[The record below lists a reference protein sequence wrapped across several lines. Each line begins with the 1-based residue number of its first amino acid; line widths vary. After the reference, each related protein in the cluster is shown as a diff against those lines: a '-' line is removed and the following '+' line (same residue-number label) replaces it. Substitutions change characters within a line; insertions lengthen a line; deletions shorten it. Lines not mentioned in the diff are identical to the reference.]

1 MGCSPKDYGY
11 SYCCCHG
18 NEDFTTPAG
27 KKKKTRVPHVG
38 LEPTTVRLRVVS
50 ATDCASEATSLK
62 ADSHGF
68 PSEENANYDGL

>member
-1 MGCSPKDYGY
+1 M
-11 SYCCCHG
+11 
-18 NEDFTTPAG
+18 
-27 KKKKTRVPHVG
+27 PHVG

-68 PSEENANYDGL
+68 PSEANANDNRIRERAHNPL